1 MRNAR
6 YAMRIYVSMAT
17 TKRDYY
23 EVLGVTRNA
32 SPDEIKKAFRRLAR
46 EYHPDVN
53 KSPDAE
59 SKFKEINEAYEVLSD
74 EQKRAAYDRYGHAS
88 AQGGFGAEGFGG
100 FSDIND
106 IFNEFFG
113 GFARANAQARRGPRR
128 GADLRYDLKIDFLEA
143 VFGAEKEVE
152 IVRNDTC
159 PRCNGSG
166 SEPGT
171 SPTRCRTCNGTG
183 EVRRVQQ
190 SILGSFVNVA
200 TCPTCNGTGEVISTP
215 CRQCGGRKQVRIT
228 RTLAVNVPP
237 GVDTGT
243 QIRLNGEGEPGVNGG
258 PPGNLYVVINVAPHP
273 FFRRKDEDIVVEVSI
288 NVAQAALG
296 DEIEVPTVDGKE
308 KLVIPPGTQ
317 SGSVFRIK
325 GKGVPH
331 LRRSTRGD
339 QIVLITVQVPQSLNA
354 EQKRLFLELAKTL
367 GKEVVPQ
374 QEKGFLDK
382 LKDVFGV

>member
-1 MRNAR
+1 
-6 YAMRIYVSMAT
+6 MAT

-23 EVLGVTRNA
+23 EVLGVAKGA
-32 SPDEIKKAFRRLAR
+32 SSDDVKKAFRKLAR

-53 KSPDAE
+53 KAQDAE
-59 SKFKEINEAYEVLSD
+59 AKFKEINEAYEVLSD
-74 EQKRAAYDRYGHAS
+74 DQKRAAYDRYGHA
-88 AQGGFGAEGFGG
+88 ATQGGFGGAEGFGG

-106 IFNEFFG
+106 IFSEFFG
-113 GFARANAQARRGPRR
+113 GFARSNAQARKGPRR
-128 GADLRYDLKIDFLEA
+128 GADLRFDLKVDFLEA
-143 VFGAEKEVE
+143 VFGTEKEIEV
-152 IVRNDTC
+152 VRNDMCT
-159 PRCNGSG
+159 RCNGSG

-200 TCPTCNGTGEVISTP
+200 TCPTCNGSGEVITTP
-215 CRQCGGRKQVRIT
+215 CKQCGGRKQVRVT
-228 RTLAVNVPP
+228 RSLMVNVPP
-237 GVDTGT
+237 GVDSGT

-258 PPGNLYVVINVAPHP
+258 PPGNLYVVVNVTPHA
-273 FFRRKDEDIVVEVSI
+273 FFRRKDEDVIVELSV

-308 KLVIPPGTQ
+308 KLNIPAGTQ

-331 LRRSTRGD
+331 LRRNTRGD
-339 QIVLITVQVPQSLNA
+339 QLVLVTVQVPQALNA
-354 EQKRLFLELAKTL
+354 EQKRLFLELSKTL

-374 QEKGFLDK
+374 QERGFFDK
-382 LKDVFGV
+382 LKDAFGV

>member
-1 MRNAR
+1 
-6 YAMRIYVSMAT
+6 MAT

-23 EVLGVTRNA
+23 EVLGVSRNA

-74 EQKRAAYDRYGHAS
+74 EQKRAAYDRYGHAGT
-88 AQGGFGAEGFGG
+88 QGGFSAEGFGG

-128 GADLRYDLKIDFLEA
+128 GADLRYDLRIDFLEA
-143 VFGAEKEVE
+143 VFGAEKEIE

-200 TCPTCNGTGEVISTP
+200 TCPTCNGTGEVITTP
-215 CRQCGGRKQVRIT
+215 CRQCGGRKQVRVT
-228 RTLAVNVPP
+228 RTLVVNVPS

-258 PPGNLYVVINVAPHP
+258 PPGNLYVVINVVPHP
-273 FFRRKDEDIVVEVSI
+273 FFRRKDEDIIVEVSI

-317 SGSVFRIK
+317 SGTLFRIK

-331 LRRSTRGD
+331 LRRNTRGD
-339 QIVLITVQVPQSLNA
+339 QIVIVTVQVPQSLNA

-374 QEKGFLDK
+374 QEKGFFDK
-382 LKDVFGV
+382 LKDAFGV